1 MTNGEQKVLELL
13 KKNPNATI
21 KILSQDLNISIR
33 TIQRI
38 LASLKEK
45 DVIVRKGSDKT
56 GYWEVING

>member
-1 MTNGEQKVLELL
+1 MTSGEQKVLELL
-13 KKNPNATI
+13 KKNPNVTI
-21 KILSQDLNISIR
+21 KILSQDLNISVR